1 METVIPRMRCHYCD
15 RKASFAPEL
24 SGVQVGLCDTHFR
37 ERFED
42 LAESEALA
50 SLRQKLDIDRPD

>member
-1 METVIPRMRCHYCD
+1 MEAIRGNMRCHYCD

-24 SGVQVGLCDTHFR
+24 GGVQVGLCDVHFR

-42 LAESEALA
+42 LAESDALA
-50 SLRQKLDIDRPD
+50 SLRQELDVDRPD